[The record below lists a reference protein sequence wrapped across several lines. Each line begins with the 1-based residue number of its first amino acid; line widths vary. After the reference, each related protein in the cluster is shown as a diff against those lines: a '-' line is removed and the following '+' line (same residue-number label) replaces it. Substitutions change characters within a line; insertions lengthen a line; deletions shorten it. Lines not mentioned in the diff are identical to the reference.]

1 MSYYKRVCGTH
12 DYRLVEPDKYV
23 HMYHISTYLISGT

>member
-1 MSYYKRVCGTH
+1 MSYCKRVCGTH

-23 HMYHISTYLISGT
+23 HIVPYFNIFDI